1 MDFILAA
8 LLLGFAG
15 SLHCVGMC
23 GPLMLAL
30 PESSHWAT
38 TRLLHQAGRLTM
50 YTLFGAL
57 MGAFGQTLVAV
68 GLQQWLAVL
77 SGAFMLL
84 FLAWPAGMKMP
95 PFTHRW
101 TAYIKRPFHHW
112 MTKKTKSSFFM
123 LGVLNGILPCG
134 LVYMALS
141 ASLAVGS
148 IWKGALFMWVFGLA
162 TAPALLAV
170 SGFSRWIKSHFRW
183 SGFRVVRISLAFLA
197 VLMILRGA
205 NLGIPY
211 LSPKMHA
218 QTQELD
224 CCKKH

>member
-8 LLLGFAG
+8 LLLGLAG
-15 SLHCVGMC
+15 SLHCIGMC

-50 YTLFGAL
+50 YALFGAL
-57 MGAFGQTLVAV
+57 MGAFGQTLIAV

-77 SGAFMLL
+77 SGVLMLL

-95 PFTHRW
+95 PFAHRW
-101 TAYIKRPFHHW
+101 TTQIKRPFHHW
-112 MTKKTKSSFFM
+112 MTKKTKGSFFM

-170 SGFSRWIKSHFRW
+170 SGLSRWIKSHFRW

-224 CCKKH
+224 CCKKK

>member
-1 MDFILAA
+1 MDFVVAA

-15 SLHCVGMC
+15 SLHCIGMC

-30 PESSHWAT
+30 PETSHWAT
-38 TRLLHQAGRLTM
+38 TRLLHQAGRLTV
-50 YTLFGAL
+50 YAVFGAL

-68 GLQQWLAVL
+68 GLQQWLAVI
-77 SGAFMLL
+77 SGVLMLV
-84 FLAWPAGMKMP
+84 FLAWPAGMKLP
-95 PFTHRW
+95 KFAHGFTSWIKQPFQQL
-101 TAYIKRPFHHW
+101 
-112 MTKKTKSSFFM
+112 MTKKTNGSFFM
-123 LGVLNGILPCG
+123 LGVLNGVLPCG

-148 IWKGALFMWVFGLA
+148 IWKGALFMFLFGLA

-170 SGFSRWIKSHFRW
+170 SGLSRWIKSHVRW
-183 SGFRVVRISLAFLA
+183 TGFRFVKISLAFFA

-218 QTQELD
+218 QTQQLD
-224 CCKKH
+224 CCRKH